1 MSSRPKSGNITP
13 ESLWTWTA
21 TPNGKP
27 KRKRR
32 GDKRFPVAE
41 FLQDK
46 HQQLQELVSGPG
58 AGFGVGCGAGL
69 GLGLV
74 GGLGFDGS
82 PWSHLKLVFGVGVGC
97 GVGAGFGYGQGFGYG
112 ASLDSLSRD
121 SKRSSKSERRIINL

>member
-13 ESLWTWTA
+13 ESLWTWT
-21 TPNGKP
+21 TNPDGGKP
-27 KRKRR
+27 RRKK
-32 GDKRFPVAE
+32 GDRRFPVAE

-46 HQQLQELVSGPG
+46 HRQLQELVPGPG

-82 PWSHLKLVFGVGVGC
+82 PWSHLRLVFGVGAGC
-97 GVGAGFGYGQGFGYG
+97 GVGVGFGYGRGFGYG
-112 ASLDSLSRD
+112 ASLDSLARD
-121 SKRSSKSERRIINL
+121 PKRSSKSERRMINL

>member
-1 MSSRPKSGNITP
+1 MSSRPKSSNITP
-13 ESLWTWTA
+13 ESLWTWTTT

-27 KRKRR
+27 RRKR
-32 GDKRFPVAE
+32 GDKRSPITE

-46 HQQLQELVSGPG
+46 HQQLQELVPGPG

-69 GLGLV
+69 GLGMV

-82 PWSHLKLVFGVGVGC
+82 PWSHLKLVFGVGMGC
-97 GVGAGFGYGQGFGYG
+97 GVGVGFGYGRGFGYG
-112 ASLDSLSRD
+112 ASLESLSRD